1 MNYITNFTNYLNGK
15 LTRKQRAKLR
25 DDEEFLNTYTGLMLK
40 SINRFTWTGLP
51 DTCNARMLECALQL
65 NGTAIIAKVNGS
77 YLTLISTPDGS
88 LNVYGEPV
96 GAYGYGLN
104 GFNRHFNLYVEG
116 SENEPLTI
124 NKQNGN
130 IDAVMFKDNELYY
143 PFANF
148 LRLGAERLTDVQRS
162 IDVVV
167 RMLKAPAL
175 ITAQEKDV
183 QNIKAILEDFD
194 INTPYILGIGGTPYD
209 TLKVI
214 DTGAKAENLKVLYD
228 YLTDLQSQM
237 NELLAINSNPSSN
250 KRERLLVDEVNANN
264 EATEY
269 TIDARL
275 KQRKKDAETASKFF
289 GLNIEVNLNNEYN
302 EYNDYENNEV
312 TNDDS
317 NNIESQNELS

>member
-25 DDEEFLNTYTGLMLK
+25 DDEEFLNTYTGLMLQ
-40 SINRFTWTGLP
+40 SINRFKWTGLP
-51 DTCNARMLECALQL
+51 DTCNSRMLECALQL
-65 NGTAIIAKVNGS
+65 NGTAIIARVDGS

-104 GFNRHFNLYVEG
+104 GYNKHFNLYVDG
-116 SENEPLTI
+116 SENAPLTV
-124 NKQNGN
+124 NKQGGE

-183 QNIKAILEDFD
+183 QNIKSILEDFD
-194 INTPYILGIGGTPYD
+194 INTPYILGIGGAPYD
-209 TLKVI
+209 TMKVI

-228 YLTDLQSQM
+228 YLTDLQGQM
-237 NELLAINSNPSSN
+237 NELLGINSNPSNN

-269 TIDARL
+269 TINARL
-275 KQRKKDAETASKFF
+275 NQRKKDAEIASRFF
-289 GLNIEVNLNNEYN
+289 GLNIEVDLNNEYN
-302 EYNDYENNEV
+302 EKEDEV
-312 TNDDS
+312 TDDDS
-317 NNIESQNELS
+317 NDIESRNKAG